1 MRLKVRIPRVNPEVI
16 PVPDQCPYQD
26 CDAEHFK
33 LHQYDCDK
41 PLRDTK
47 HSKVK
52 ARRYKCLRCERTFR
66 VYPKGVS
73 EAHHSD
79 SLKGLAVL
87 LYILGLSYGAVSD
100 VLDALGWFL
109 GKTTV
114 FRDVQATG
122 GRAQQLR
129 EAWLQQGQKT
139 QVIGADLTR
148 VKCNGENLV
157 VGVVVDDHSGIE
169 LAIDIL
175 EDESAESILAWLH
188 EVVKLVGAEV
198 LVSDDADAF
207 KIVAEELGLDHQICR
222 GHVTSNVLGHI
233 GQWATQALE
242 APHPLPQGLDITL
255 EQLLEDLEQLQW
267 LVQAHPHDG
276 ADQLEQLHLRYCH
289 APPPGKGEKATMW
302 YSLRLLT
309 LHLCD
314 NWDRLTLYQRWCGQ
328 KGEHLDGTNNATER
342 AIGWG
347 VKERYRS
354 MRGYKRPQ
362 SVLNLSSLLGWLGNQ
377 PDYYDLSELIAA

>member
-1 MRLKVRIPRVNPEVI
+1 MRLKVRIPRVSPEVMQ
-16 PVPDQCPYQD
+16 VPDQCPYQD
-26 CDAEHFK
+26 CDGQHFK
-33 LHQYDCDK
+33 PHEYDCDK

-47 HSKVK
+47 YSQVK
-52 ARRYKCLRCERTFR
+52 AQRYQCLRCQRTFR
-66 VYPKGVS
+66 VYPQGVS

-114 FRDVQATG
+114 FRDVQAMG
-122 GRAQQLR
+122 GKAQQLR
-129 EAWLQQGQKT
+129 EAWLQQGQRI
-139 QVIGADLTR
+139 QAIGADLTR

-175 EDESAESILAWLH
+175 EDESAETILAWLY
-188 EVVKLVGAEV
+188 EVVELVGAEV

-207 KIVAEELGLDHQICR
+207 KIVAEDLGLDHQICR
-222 GHVTSNVLGHI
+222 GHVTSNVLDHI
-233 GQWATQALE
+233 GQWATQTLE
-242 APHPLPQGLDITL
+242 APAPLPEGMDIPL
-255 EQLLEDLEQLQW
+255 EQFWKDLEQLQW

-276 ADQLEQLHLRYCH
+276 ADQLEQLHLRYCQ
-289 APPPGKGEKATMW
+289 APPPRKGEKATRW
-302 YSLRLLT
+302 YGMRLLT
-309 LHLCD
+309 LHLWD
-314 NWDRLTLYQRWCGQ
+314 NWDRLTLYQRWQGQ
-328 KGEHLDGTNNATER
+328 KGERLDGTNNATER

-362 SVLNLSSLLGWLGNQ
+362 SVLNVSSLLGWLGNQ